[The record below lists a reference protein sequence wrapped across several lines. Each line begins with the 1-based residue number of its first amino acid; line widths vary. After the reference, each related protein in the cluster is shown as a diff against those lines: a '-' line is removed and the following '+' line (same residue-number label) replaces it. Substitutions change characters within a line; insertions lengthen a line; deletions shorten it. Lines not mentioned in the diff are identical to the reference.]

1 MSRMAGMPFRLLG
14 LALCFA
20 VVPAFWMGAMA
31 YGAHAETRAVT
42 TVSSVDLAR
51 YAGDWFEVARYPNW
65 FQKKCAGDV
74 KATYAQRPDGRIT
87 VTNRCRTADGDTTEA
102 AGIARVV
109 DETTRAK
116 LKVRFAPSFLS
127 FLPFVWG
134 DYWIL
139 GLDEDYRWAVVG
151 SPDRNYLWILSR
163 TPALEPAMYDKAV
176 AQARANGFDVSRLQR
191 TNQAASR

>member
-1 MSRMAGMPFRLLG
+1 MS
-14 LALCFA
+14 
-20 VVPAFWMGAMA
+20 AMA
-31 YGAHAETRAVT
+31 YDSQADAKAVT

-74 KATYAQRPDGRIT
+74 KATYAQRPDGRID
-87 VTNRCRTADGDTTEA
+87 VTNRCRTADGKTTAA

-134 DYWIL
+134 DYWIIA
-139 GLDEDYRWAVVG
+139 LDEQYRWAVVG

-163 TPALEPAMYDKAV
+163 TPALDQALFDKAV
-176 AQARANGFDVSRLQR
+176 AQAGANGFDASRLQR
-191 TNQAASR
+191 TSQTARN